1 MPVLHVVIPFYN
13 EGGTIGP
20 ILQRVLEAALPDGW
34 SRALV
39 VVDDHSTPADR
50 QALDELAATLTSQ
63 GHRIR
68 VCGHERNR
76 GKGAA
81 LHTGFDAVLAAQS
94 PDNDVVIIQDADLE
108 YDPADYRGLIERLLE
123 DDLDAVVGSRWDEHR
138 IQTGLAHR
146 LHALGNQT
154 LTWCS
159 NLMTGLDLRDMECCY
174 KLLSVRMLRRLRPL
188 LTEPRFGCEPQIV
201 ASLARLKA
209 RVGQTPVSYDPRSA
223 AQGKKIGWKDGVRAL
238 WVIVRE
244 RFRPPDEDTKALFS
258 PGKLLMQLAG
268 FAVGAALLAW
278 IIFGAIGEGDWSRL
292 VHADPMLLAALLA
305 CTLVSAGLNG
315 ASFWVTVGPIRR
327 IPFAD
332 MQRINLVANML
343 NYAPVRL
350 GAIARVL
357 YHVRVD
363 GLSLLQ
369 IGAWFSLLGYVM
381 VLGIASCVVA
391 TLVRFQVDWI
401 WGLLVGAQMMLGILT
416 IRVFSG
422 VPLIVKHGR
431 GLDRII
437 GDRGVMWS
445 AAGLRIADL
454 AAYTVRMAAAA
465 AILDIELT
473 LSQIVVLAIVAL
485 SASLIPFGRVGFREF
500 CVAAV
505 AHRLHMLGSDVDAN
519 MNQLALVESAGE
531 ALVFLPLGIV
541 LLPWFRRRWRNS
553 PVRS

>member
-13 EGGTIGP
+13 EAGTIRR
-20 ILQRVLEAALPDGW
+20 IVQHVLEAGLPAGW

-50 QALDELAATLTSQ
+50 QVLNELAATLTSQ

-68 VCGHERNR
+68 VCGHKHNL

-81 LHTGFDAVLAAQS
+81 LQTGFDAVLAAGS
-94 PDNDVVIIQDADLE
+94 PDDDAVIIQDADLE
-108 YDPADYRGLIERLLE
+108 YDPADYRHLIERLLE
-123 DDLDAVVGSRWDEHR
+123 DELDAVVGSRWGGHHV
-138 IQTGLAHR
+138 QTSFARR
-146 LHALGNQT
+146 LHAVGNQT

-159 NLMTGLDLRDMECCY
+159 NRMTGLDLHDMECCY

-188 LTEPRFGCEPQIV
+188 LTESRFGCEPQIV
-201 ASLARLKA
+201 AALSRLGA
-209 RVGQTPVSYDPRSA
+209 RVGEAPVSYNPRST

-238 WVIVRE
+238 WVIARE
-244 RFRPPDEDTKALFS
+244 RFRPRDEDTKALFS
-258 PGKLLMQLAG
+258 PAKLLMQLAG

-278 IIFGAIGEGDWSRL
+278 IIIGAIGEGDWSRL
-292 VHADPMLLAALLA
+292 VHADPVLLAVLLG
-305 CTLVSAGLNG
+305 CTLFSAGLNG
-315 ASFWVTVGPIRR
+315 ASFWVTVGPIHR

-332 MQRINLVANML
+332 TQRINLVANML

-391 TLVRFQVDWI
+391 TLVRFEVDWI
-401 WGLLVGAQMMLGILT
+401 WGILVGAQMMLGILT

-437 GDRGVMWS
+437 GDRVVMWS

-454 AAYTVRMAAAA
+454 AVYTLRMAVAA
-465 AILDIELT
+465 AILDIN
-473 LSQIVVLAIVAL
+473 LSLPQIVVLAIVAL
-485 SASLIPFGRVGFREF
+485 TASLIPFGRVGFREF
-500 CVAAV
+500 CVAAT

-531 ALVFLPLGIV
+531 ALVYIPLGIV
-541 LLPWFRRRWRNS
+541 LLPWFRRRWRNP
-553 PVRS
+553 PVHS

>member
-34 SRALV
+34 SRAVV

-138 IQTGLAHR
+138 IQTGLARR

-188 LTEPRFGCEPQIV
+188 LTESRFGCEPQIV

-278 IIFGAIGEGDWSRL
+278 IIYGAIGEGDWSRL
-292 VHADPMLLAALLA
+292 VHADPMLLVVLLG
-305 CTLVSAGLNG
+305 CTLFSAGLNG
-315 ASFWVTVGPIRR
+315 R

-332 MQRINLVANML
+332 TQRINLVANML

-416 IRVFSG
+416 IRGFSG

-437 GDRGVMWS
+437 GDRVVMWS
-445 AAGLRIADL
+445 AAGLRMADV
-454 AAYTVRMAAAA
+454 AAYTVRMAVAA
-465 AILDIELT
+465 AILDIELA

-485 SASLIPFGRVGFREF
+485 AASMIPFGRVGFREF

-505 AHRLHMLGSDVDAN
+505 AHRLSMLGSDVDAN

-531 ALVFLPLGIV
+531 AFVYIPLGIV

>member
-13 EGGTIGP
+13 EGGTIQR
-20 ILQRVLEAALPDGW
+20 IVQRVLDAALPDGW
-34 SRALV
+34 SRELV
-39 VVDDHSTPADR
+39 VVDDHSTPANR

-68 VCGHERNR
+68 LCGHDRNR

-81 LHTGFDAVLAAQS
+81 LQTGFDAVLGADS
-94 PDNDVVIIQDADLE
+94 PDDDVVIIQDADLE

-123 DDLDAVVGSRWDEHR
+123 DDLDAVVGSRWGEHR
-138 IQTGLAHR
+138 VQSSFARR

-159 NLMTGLDLRDMECCY
+159 NRMTGLGLHDMECCY
-174 KLLSVRMLRRLRPL
+174 KLLTVRLLRQLRPM
-188 LTEPRFGCEPQIV
+188 LTESRFGCEPQIV
-201 ASLARLKA
+201 ACLSRLGA
-209 RVGQTPVSYDPRSA
+209 RVGEAPVSYDPRSTD
-223 AQGKKIGWKDGVRAL
+223 QGKKIGWKDGLRAL
-238 WVIVRE
+238 WVIARE
-244 RFRPPDEDTKALFS
+244 RFRPPDEDARALFS
-258 PGKLLMQLAG
+258 PGKLLLQLTG

-278 IIFGAIGEGDWSRL
+278 IIFKAIKEGEWSRL
-292 VHADPMLLAALLA
+292 VHADPMLLAALLG
-305 CTLVSAGLNG
+305 CTIISAVLNG
-315 ASFWVTVGPIRR
+315 ASFWITVRPIRR

-343 NYAPVRL
+343 NYAPIRL
-350 GAIARVL
+350 GAIVRVL
-357 YHVRVD
+357 YHLRVD
-363 GLSLLQ
+363 GLTLLQ

-381 VLGIASCVVA
+381 VLGIASCIVA
-391 TLVRFQVDWI
+391 TIVRFEVDWI
-401 WGLLVGAQMMLGILT
+401 WGILVAAQMMLGILA

-437 GDRGVMWS
+437 GDRVVMWS

-454 AAYTVRMAAAA
+454 AAFTARMAVAA
-465 AILDIELT
+465 AILDIN
-473 LSQIVVLAIVAL
+473 LSLPQVVVLAIVAL
-485 SASLIPFGRVGFREF
+485 SASMIPFGRVGFREF

-505 AHRLHMLGSDVDAN
+505 AQRLAMLGSDLDAN

-531 ALVFLPLGIV
+531 ALVYVPLGIV
-541 LLPWFRRRWRNS
+541 LLPWLRRRWRDP
-553 PVRS
+553 PVHS